1 MARVKMIPPETTE
14 PETRKVYDG
23 VLKQWGRIS
32 NFSQVLAH
40 QPAALAGWML
50 PNEAIRLT
58 NVKADP
64 DYVKIQQLV
73 IIKTSALNGS
83 AYCMSHNVPLGK
95 KIGLTEAQIAAAQ
108 GDDYMASPDLDDKQK
123 AAVRWAEA
131 VTKMTARDDDE
142 AFAEMKRHF
151 SEKQIVELTVFC
163 GMWNYSNR
171 LCEALHV
178 DLERPD
184 KRIEFQRIAT
194 AAASAAVPRE
204 PGERPRQPLTCLARR
219 HIAEHDAALGLVG
232 LGRLDQR
239 DDDGIGRDLVVLH
252 HGVGDVLAKR
262 RFLFGGAV
270 ADGVD
275 DDLGHGCSSC

>member
-1 MARVKMIPPETTE
+1 MIHREDDLHPDLVLQRLHAADVVILERGPLDLQARGRRGVGPRRACPPLDH
-14 PETRKVYDG
+14 V
-23 VLKQWGRIS
+23 VVFL
-32 NFSQVLAH
+32 VLAIGAFLYRRRTLATTRWFLWAGVATI
-40 QPAALAGWML
+40 PLPYIAALAGWML
-50 PNEAIRLT
+50 PNEAIRLS

-108 GDDYMASPDLDDKQK
+108 GNDYRASPDLDEKQK

-131 VTKMTARDDDE
+131 VTKMTARDDDD

-184 KRIEFQRIAT
+184 KRIEFQ
-194 AAASAAVPRE
+194 
-204 PGERPRQPLTCLARR
+204 
-219 HIAEHDAALGLVG
+219 
-232 LGRLDQR
+232 
-239 DDDGIGRDLVVLH
+239 
-252 HGVGDVLAKR
+252 K
-262 RFLFGGAV
+262 
-270 ADGVD
+270 
-275 DDLGHGCSSC
+275 

>member
-1 MARVKMIPPETTE
+1 MARVKMIPPDSTDGEV
-14 PETRKVYDG
+14 RKVYDH
-23 VLKQWGRIS
+23 VLQQWGRIS

-40 QPAALAGWML
+40 QPAALAGWAL
-50 PNEAIRLT
+50 PNDAIRLG

-73 IIKTSALNGS
+73 IIKTSALNQS

-95 KIGLTEAQIAAAQ
+95 KIGLTEAQIKAAQ
-108 GDDYMASPDLDDKQK
+108 GSDFMRSPDLDDRQK

-131 VTKMTARDDDE
+131 VTLMKARDDDE
-142 AFAEMKRHF
+142 AFAAMKNYF

-184 KRIEFQRIAT
+184 KRIEFQ
-194 AAASAAVPRE
+194 
-204 PGERPRQPLTCLARR
+204 
-219 HIAEHDAALGLVG
+219 
-232 LGRLDQR
+232 
-239 DDDGIGRDLVVLH
+239 
-252 HGVGDVLAKR
+252 K
-262 RFLFGGAV
+262 
-270 ADGVD
+270 
-275 DDLGHGCSSC
+275 

>member
-1 MARVKMIPPETTE
+1 MIPPETTQQDVRE
-14 PETRKVYDG
+14 VYDG

-50 PNEAIRLT
+50 PNESIRLS

-73 IIKTSALNGS
+73 IIKTSALNRS

-95 KIGLTEAQIAAAQ
+95 KIGLSEAQINAAQ
-108 GDDYMASPDLDDKQK
+108 SADYMNSPDLDDRQK

-131 VTKMTARDDDE
+131 VTLMTARDDE
-142 AFAEMKRHF
+142 AAFAAMKQHF

-184 KRIEFQRIAT
+184 KRIEFQ
-194 AAASAAVPRE
+194 
-204 PGERPRQPLTCLARR
+204 
-219 HIAEHDAALGLVG
+219 
-232 LGRLDQR
+232 
-239 DDDGIGRDLVVLH
+239 
-252 HGVGDVLAKR
+252 K
-262 RFLFGGAV
+262 
-270 ADGVD
+270 
-275 DDLGHGCSSC
+275 

>member
-1 MARVKMIPPETTE
+1 MARVKMISPDTTDQE
-14 PETRKVYDG
+14 VRKVYDG
-23 VLKQWGRIS
+23 VRRQWGRIS
-32 NFSQVLAH
+32 NFSKVLAH

-50 PNEAIRLT
+50 PNEAIRLN

-95 KIGLTEAQIAAAQ
+95 KMGLTPEQIAAAQ
-108 GDDYMASPDLDDKQK
+108 GDDYLTSPALDERQK
-123 AAVRWAEA
+123 AAVRWADV
-131 VTKMTARDDDE
+131 VTRMTARDDDD
-142 AFAEMKRHF
+142 AFAAMQRHF

-184 KRIEFQRIAT
+184 KRIEFQ
-194 AAASAAVPRE
+194 E
-204 PGERPRQPLTCLARR
+204 
-219 HIAEHDAALGLVG
+219 
-232 LGRLDQR
+232 
-239 DDDGIGRDLVVLH
+239 
-252 HGVGDVLAKR
+252 
-262 RFLFGGAV
+262 
-270 ADGVD
+270 
-275 DDLGHGCSSC
+275 